1 MRRPAAAAVLTALSC
16 LTSCAADTPLGIAR
30 AADASDVWTVVECA
44 DFDLDGLGDVL
55 WYNPARNVITVW
67 LMSGTAV
74 RARGTEIPGPS
85 GDHWHAV
92 PTQEEA
98 ADFNLDGM
106 ADVLWLNP
114 RTNLVSMW
122 LMRGTEVLEK
132 GSEIEGLE
140 DRAGWDLG
148 TVGDFDGDGLSGLL
162 WANARSSSA
171 LVWAVAG
178 TQVTQRGAP
187 FAAPSGPG
195 WVPLIG
201 ADYDGDFV
209 ADVLWYNAAR
219 NVITV
224 WLMDGTA
231 VRERGPEIPGPAG
244 GGWEPVGA
252 PDMNRDHLADMVWFN
267 PARNVMRVWL
277 MNGTGVLE
285 EGPEIPGPSGG
296 GYSIPTLVDFNGDE
310 LADVIWRNPAT
321 NRFAIWLMAGTSVL
335 AAGPSLPGPD

>member
-1 MRRPAAAAVLTALSC
+1 M
-16 LTSCAADTPLGIAR
+16 DTPLGIAR
-30 AADASDVWTVVECA
+30 AADASNVWTVVECA

-67 LMSGTAV
+67 LMSGTGV
-74 RARGTEIPGPS
+74 RARGPEIPGPS

-114 RTNLVSMW
+114 KTNLVSMW

-132 GSEIEGLE
+132 GDEIEGLE
-140 DRAGWDLG
+140 DEAGWDLG
-148 TVGDFDGDGLSGLL
+148 TVGDFDGDGMSGIL
-162 WANARSSSA
+162 WANERTSSA
-171 LVWAVAG
+171 LVWAVVAG

-209 ADVLWYNAAR
+209 ADVVWYNPAR

-224 WLMDGTA
+224 WLMNGTA
-231 VRERGPEIPGPAG
+231 VREQGPGDPGPARRG
-244 GGWEPVGA
+244 GSPS
-252 PDMNRDHLADMVWFN
+252 
-267 PARNVMRVWL
+267 ARR
-277 MNGTGVLE
+277 T
-285 EGPEIPGPSGG
+285 
-296 GYSIPTLVDFNGDE
+296 
-310 LADVIWRNPAT
+310 
-321 NRFAIWLMAGTSVL
+321 
-335 AAGPSLPGPD
+335 